1 MNVLP
6 GHGEDLHQH
15 AFRKSMFS
23 HDAHSLLFARAGQ
36 FEMSILVDGDQPVTL
51 HSRHRLRDGGAT
63 LAEAFGNPGPHGGD
77 AFFLELIDG
86 AQIHLGGVDEVA
98 HAAPCVLL
106 RWPTEGVAPTVP
118 GWKSL
123 VLRSGR

>member
-6 GHGEDLHQH
+6 GHGEDFHQH
-15 AFRKSMFS
+15 AFRKPMFP
-23 HDAHSLLFARAGQ
+23 HDTHSLLFARARQ
-36 FEMSILVDGDQPVTL
+36 FKMSILVNGDEPVTL

-63 LAEAFGNPGPHGGD
+63 LTKAFGNPGPHGGD

-98 HAAPCVLL
+98 HAAPCVLF
-106 RWPTEGVAPTVP
+106 RCPTEGVAPTVP
-118 GWKSL
+118 G
-123 VLRSGR
+123 

>member
-23 HDAHSLLFARAGQ
+23 HDAHSLLFARPRQ
-36 FEMSILVDGDQPVTL
+36 FEVSILVDSDQAVTF
-51 HSRHRLRDGGAT
+51 HSCHRLRDGGTT
-63 LAEAFGNPGPHGGD
+63 LTEAFGNPGPHRGD
-77 AFFLELIDG
+77 AFFSKLIDG
-86 AQIHLGGVDEVA
+86 PQIHLGGVDEVA

-106 RWPTEGVAPTVP
+106 RWPTEGVTSTVP
-118 GWKSL
+118 G
-123 VLRSGR
+123 